1 MKKFDGVIGG
11 YDGAI
16 GGGKASGAIGGQY
29 KGYWWN
35 G

>member
-1 MKKFDGVIGG
+1 MIMKKF
-11 YDGAI
+11 DGAI